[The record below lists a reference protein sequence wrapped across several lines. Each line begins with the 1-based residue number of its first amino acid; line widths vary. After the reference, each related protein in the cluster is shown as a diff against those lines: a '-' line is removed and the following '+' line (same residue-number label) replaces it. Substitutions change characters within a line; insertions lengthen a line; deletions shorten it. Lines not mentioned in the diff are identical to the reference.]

1 MFKKKKKGFT
11 LIELVIVIAIIAIL
25 AAIAIP
31 RYQATRKRAAVTAHN
46 SNVQMLK
53 SAGVMALS
61 ENEELTRDA
70 VEKYVEKWPEVP
82 KGIGHDGAEYE
93 VTSDG
98 NNIVVTPDE
107 IETDGESGTENN
119 G

>member
-1 MFKKKKKGFT
+1 MIKKKRKGFT

-25 AAIAIP
+25 VAIAIP

-61 ENEELTRDA
+61 ENEKLTKDA

-82 KGIGHDGAEYE
+82 KGIGHDGAKYE

-98 NNIVVTPDE
+98 DNIVVTPGE
-107 IETDGESGTENN
+107 IETGEETSTENN